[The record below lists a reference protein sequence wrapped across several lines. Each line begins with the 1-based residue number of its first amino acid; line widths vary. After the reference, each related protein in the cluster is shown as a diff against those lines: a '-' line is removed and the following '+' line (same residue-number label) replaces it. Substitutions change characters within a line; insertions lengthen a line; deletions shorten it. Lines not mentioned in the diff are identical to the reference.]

1 MRCTKCRRN
10 IISRQF
16 VLERERNC
24 LDCFLNRKLLA
35 GGKHG
40 CPGKR
45 TAGDIRLFVVGPA
58 SVDEKGLTE
67 VQIMKVKLPISWPIT
82 ETYQHSSFSVSI
94 ICAHDNIK
102 NAYENNY
109 INLLCY
115 DTDNL
120 WEMNLNFTD
129 IFWTDFQRGDI
140 FEINEFSVDNFLSNS
155 ISSFWRERIDQGNYL
170 LLHTVDEYY
179 LPYASSYHNR
189 HLIHDTYIYGY
200 EDDSFWIMA
209 YTERKLKEIKVS
221 SSDMAQSVFPS
232 KEYMK
237 EACFWSL
244 RPNKTIKVEIDYK
257 KIKHYFYEY
266 LGNNCSTRESMENN
280 QNKFKIRSNYR
291 AGYAYGN
298 RIYDV
303 LINCLIKFME
313 SSENSISLDLRPF
326 RLLWEHKRIIEG
338 RIKLIIAKYNLHSD
352 ALSDFENIV
361 RLSNQIF
368 ILCLK
373 YTVTMKKD
381 ILERVVGKIKELKVR
396 EEMLLSNFLSM
407 WEKRDLDSVC

>member
-1 MRCTKCRRN
+1 M
-10 IISRQF
+10 
-16 VLERERNC
+16 LERERNC

-45 TAGDIRLFVVGPA
+45 TAGDIRLFVVGP
-58 SVDEKGLTE
+58 
-67 VQIMKVKLPISWPIT
+67 
-82 ETYQHSSFSVSI
+82 
-94 ICAHDNIK
+94 
-102 NAYENNY
+102 AYENNY

-140 FEINEFSVDNFLSNS
+140 FEINEFSVDNFLSSS

-237 EACFWSL
+237 EACFGHFA
-244 RPNKTIKVEIDYK
+244 PIK
-257 KIKHYFYEY
+257 
-266 LGNNCSTRESMENN
+266 
-280 QNKFKIRSNYR
+280 
-291 AGYAYGN
+291 
-298 RIYDV
+298 
-303 LINCLIKFME
+303 
-313 SSENSISLDLRPF
+313 P
-326 RLLWEHKRIIEG
+326 
-338 RIKLIIAKYNLHSD
+338 
-352 ALSDFENIV
+352 
-361 RLSNQIF
+361 
-368 ILCLK
+368 LK
-373 YTVTMKKD
+373 
-381 ILERVVGKIKELKVR
+381 
-396 EEMLLSNFLSM
+396 
-407 WEKRDLDSVC
+407 